1 MPRVVTSPEDF
12 TVIGENIHATRVVL
26 RNGRRAVTL
35 EDGTEA
41 VPFRDESGERRLLTV
56 PDWFK
61 ETQPYS
67 QGQLKHVLIAMMKG
81 IGDDPAERDEGAAY
95 IRAEVARQIR
105 NGADY
110 LDINVDEVHY
120 DVEIQKRAM
129 RWTVETVQEV
139 STIPPCVD
147 SSLSEIIAVGLDA
160 YDGRAG
166 RPLLNSVAFERIDCL
181 DLARSHDARIK
192 VMATGTKGMPSDA
205 AERVE
210 NVKGVLEHVSAKGI
224 GLDDVFVDGIV
235 FLISVDPQNGNHYF
249 DAVRMLREIYGTE
262 LHIGGG
268 LSNVSFG
275 MPKRR
280 LINQTFI
287 YLALEA
293 GIDSGILDPVQTK
306 IASAL
311 ALDTS
316 SEAVG
321 LAIDMLLGRDD
332 FCMNFIQAFRDG
344 RLN

>member
-1 MPRVVTSPEDF
+1 
-12 TVIGENIHATRVVL
+12 
-26 RNGRRAVTL
+26 
-35 EDGTEA
+35 
-41 VPFRDESGERRLLTV
+41 
-56 PDWFK
+56 
-61 ETQPYS
+61 
-67 QGQLKHVLIAMMKG
+67 
-81 IGDDPAERDEGAAY
+81 
-95 IRAEVARQIR
+95 
-105 NGADY
+105 
-110 LDINVDEVHY
+110 
-120 DVEIQKRAM
+120 M

-139 STIPPCVD
+139 SSVPPCVD

-181 DLARSHDARIK
+181 DLALSHDARIK
-192 VMATGTKGMPSDA
+192 VMATGTEGMPSDA

-235 FLISVDPQNGNHYF
+235 FLISVDSQNCNHYF
-249 DAVRMLREIYGTE
+249 DAVRMLREIYGAE

-280 LINQTFI
+280 LINQAFI

-311 ALDTS
+311 DLDTS

-321 LAIDMLLGRDD
+321 LALDMLLGRDD
-332 FCMNFIQAFRDG
+332 FCMNFIQAFRAG
-344 RLN
+344 RLD

>member
-1 MPRVVTSPEDF
+1 M
-12 TVIGENIHATRVVL
+12 
-26 RNGRRAVTL
+26 
-35 EDGTEA
+35 
-41 VPFRDESGERRLLTV
+41 

-67 QGQLKHVLIAMMKG
+67 QGQIKHVLIAMMKG
-81 IGDDPAERDEGAAY
+81 IGDDPAERDEGASY
-95 IRAEVARQIR
+95 IRAEAARQIR

-110 LDINVDEVHY
+110 LDINVDEIHY
-120 DVEIQKRAM
+120 DVEVQKRAM

-139 STIPPCVD
+139 SSVPPCVD

-181 DLARSHDARIK
+181 DLALSHDARIK
-192 VMATGTKGMPSDA
+192 VMATGTEGMPSDA

-224 GLDDVFVDGIV
+224 GLEDVFVDGIV
-235 FLISVDPQNGNHYF
+235 FLISVDSQNCNHYF
-249 DAVRMLREIYGTE
+249 DAVRMLREIYGAE

-280 LINQTFI
+280 LINQAFI

-311 ALDTS
+311 DLDTS

-321 LAIDMLLGRDD
+321 LALDMLLGRDD
-332 FCMNFIQAFRDG
+332 FCMNFIQAFRAG
-344 RLN
+344 RLD